1 LPGSLPHM
9 FAGSIMYFI
18 GRYYFRRYFDSG
30 NKTKEL
36 ILLAVV
42 CLICSLI
49 PDFFLA
55 IYYTTHIS
63 PFETFLP
70 YHDFI
75 HLIFTPLAIAILLTL
90 KYIVNTK
97 RGPIWVMGL
106 WSIILHLIMDLFIQE
121 HGVWI

>member
-1 LPGSLPHM
+1 M

-55 IYYTTHIS
+55 IYYTTHIA
-63 PFETFLP
+63 PFEGF
-70 YHDFI
+70 
-75 HLIFTPLAIAILLTL
+75 FT
-90 KYIVNTK
+90 KFVY
-97 RGPIWVMGL
+97 
-106 WSIILHLIMDLFIQE
+106 
-121 HGVWI
+121 